1 MANLAELAP
10 PTRAVPPLEIRL
22 PDGDRLVVPFTS
34 HFKSEP
40 VDCSSSELKLDMTM
54 MFDVDDALRE
64 FAEKAGPAP
73 EADGRIQIGYV
84 YATVRFESFL
94 HPGYASVECWA
105 ATSGM
110 SRLFARSTN
119 IRKVFTDLT
128 AASGGVCCLFD
139 TGDGGPEQVCW
150 LNGESTQEM
159 VPGPRFPDRRAL
171 VATWFDPE
179 RQAPVALAQAQAP
192 AVGTPGDRAR
202 RRGGGAVDEGG
213 LAAGKS
219 TAAVSAAWIVFAYAA
234 GQSMTLPCARTGG
247 RIGRT
252 PVVRVRSGA
261 PEGMSMAGMV
271 CYKPGGPVP
280 ADLRSGRQQDAS

>member
-1 MANLAELAP
+1 MGLIYGYDIYLRPRNVAKALANLAELAP
-10 PTRAVPPLEIRL
+10 QTRDVSPLELTL
-22 PDGDRLVVPFTS
+22 PGGDRLVLPFTS

-40 VDCSSSELKLDMTM
+40 VDCSTSSTLKLDMSI

-64 FAEKAGPAP
+64 YAQTGGPEP

-84 YATVRFESFL
+84 YATIRFESFL

-150 LNGESTQEM
+150 LNGETTQEM
-159 VPGPRFPDRRAL
+159 VSGARFPDRRAL
-171 VATWFDPE
+171 VATWPDPE
-179 RQAPVALAQAQAP
+179 
-192 AVGTPGDRAR
+192 
-202 RRGGGAVDEGG
+202 
-213 LAAGKS
+213 K
-219 TAAVSAAWIVFAYAA
+219 
-234 GQSMTLPCARTGG
+234 
-247 RIGRT
+247 
-252 PVVRVRSGA
+252 
-261 PEGMSMAGMV
+261 
-271 CYKPGGPVP
+271 
-280 ADLRSGRQQDAS
+280 

>member
-1 MANLAELAP
+1 MGLIYGYDIYLRPRNVAKALANLAELAP
-10 PTRAVPPLEIRL
+10 QTRDVSPLELTL
-22 PDGDRLVVPFTS
+22 PGGDRLVLPFTS

-40 VDCSSSELKLDMTM
+40 VDCSTSSTLELDTSI

-64 FAEKAGPAP
+64 YAQTGGPEP

-84 YATVRFESFL
+84 YATIRFESFL

-150 LNGESTQEM
+150 LNGETTQEM
-159 VPGPRFPDRRAL
+159 VSGARFPDRRAL
-171 VATWFDPE
+171 VATWPDPE
-179 RQAPVALAQAQAP
+179 
-192 AVGTPGDRAR
+192 
-202 RRGGGAVDEGG
+202 
-213 LAAGKS
+213 K
-219 TAAVSAAWIVFAYAA
+219 
-234 GQSMTLPCARTGG
+234 
-247 RIGRT
+247 
-252 PVVRVRSGA
+252 
-261 PEGMSMAGMV
+261 
-271 CYKPGGPVP
+271 
-280 ADLRSGRQQDAS
+280 